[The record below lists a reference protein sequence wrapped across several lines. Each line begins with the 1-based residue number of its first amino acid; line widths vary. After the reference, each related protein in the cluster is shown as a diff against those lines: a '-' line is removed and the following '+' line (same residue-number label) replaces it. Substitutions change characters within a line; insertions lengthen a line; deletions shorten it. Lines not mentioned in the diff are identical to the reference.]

1 MLVTMELDISPN
13 HYRNLMKILLSFH
26 STYSQ
31 FPVSF
36 PNLMQHV
43 YHLCNNDYIEVGL
56 GSIMET
62 ISQVSTDNVGPIDA
76 LNTLTVPDTKSF
88 G

>member
-1 MLVTMELDISPN
+1 
-13 HYRNLMKILLSFH
+13 
-26 STYSQ
+26 
-31 FPVSF
+31 
-36 PNLMQHV
+36 MQHV
-43 YHLCNNDYIEVGL
+43 HHLCNNDYIEVGL
-56 GSIMET
+56 GSIMKT